1 MLCNKLQIL
10 NAQEHNE
17 QKYLFKV
24 GVAPYGLGAREVEDA
39 NDKDDDDEDLASR
52 HTCHPDHCLIPSPAL
67 RGMPGTW
74 SHPWRPLYLETSSVL
89 L

>member
-1 MLCNKLQIL
+1 M
-10 NAQEHNE
+10 HNE

-24 GVAPYGLGAREVEDA
+24 GVAPYGLGACEIEDA
-39 NDKDDDDEDLASR
+39 NDEDDDDEDLASR
-52 HTCHPDHCLIPSPAL
+52 HACHPDHCLIPSPAL
-67 RGMPGTW
+67 PGMPGTW